1 MTVRTTPEKTY
12 EWLKDYFQRRRDIGV
27 GKAIANLVLNP
38 RNPFEPEA
46 RRLPRP
52 GFLFSACLFI
62 FAVVWFLYFNV
73 AR

>member
-1 MTVRTTPEKTY
+1 MRTALEETH
-12 EWLKDYFQRRRDIGV
+12 EWLKDYLQRRRDIGI
-27 GKAIANLVLNP
+27 GKAIVNLVLNA

-46 RRLPRP
+46 RRLPKP
-52 GFLFSACLFI
+52 GSLFGACLFT